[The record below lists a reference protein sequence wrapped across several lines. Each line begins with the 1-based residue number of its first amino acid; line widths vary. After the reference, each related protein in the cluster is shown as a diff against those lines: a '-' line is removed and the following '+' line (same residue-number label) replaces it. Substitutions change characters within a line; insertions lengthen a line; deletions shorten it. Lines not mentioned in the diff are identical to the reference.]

1 MDCDCDNVIGRLK
14 NDQPI
19 LELVKLHSWDLDDK
33 IKQTAFTVLGSKV
46 LAAVNA
52 QLAQGRCRQ
61 EYSDLC

>member
-14 NDQPI
+14 NDQPN

-33 IKQTAFTVLGSKV
+33 IKQTAFTVLGLKV

-52 QLAQGRCRQ
+52 ELGEVQTRIF
-61 EYSDLC
+61 